1 MPKIRP
7 YGERDFATLCA
18 IFLRAIKET
27 ASADYSPRQIAAWAQ
42 VDEARW
48 RQKIAA
54 SRVLVA
60 VKEASP
66 VGFITTVDD
75 YIDLLFVS
83 PDYSRQGIAS
93 ALLNALF
100 IRRPER
106 VLTVEASIT
115 AKPFFERHG
124 FSVIEQQQVEARGER
139 FLNYRMRREIDALN
153 TQNALCRPFLQ

>member
-93 ALLNALF
+93 ALLNAL
-100 IRRPER
+100 IKTDCP
-106 VLTVEASIT
+106 
-115 AKPFFERHG
+115 RH
-124 FSVIEQQQVEARGER
+124 S
-139 FLNYRMRREIDALN
+139 
-153 TQNALCRPFLQ
+153 ALCYRKRFAVHREVQSHNDTR

>member
-1 MPKIRP
+1 MESVILPRYARFFCGRLKRRP
-7 YGERDFATLCA
+7 APIILPGKLPPG
-18 IFLRAIKET
+18 LRLMKPAGGK
-27 ASADYSPRQIAAWAQ
+27 
-42 VDEARW
+42 
-48 RQKIAA
+48 KIAA

-93 ALLNALF
+93 ALLNALL
-100 IRRPER
+100 IRPPER

-153 TQNALCRPFLQ
+153 TQNALCRSFLQ

>member
-93 ALLNALF
+93 ALLK
-100 IRRPER
+100 RRPER